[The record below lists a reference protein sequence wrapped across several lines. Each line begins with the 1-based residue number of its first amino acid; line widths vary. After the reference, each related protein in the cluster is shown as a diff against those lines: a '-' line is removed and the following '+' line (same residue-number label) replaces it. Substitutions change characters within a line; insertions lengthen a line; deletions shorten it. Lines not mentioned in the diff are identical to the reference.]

1 MHTSTPW
8 TEESRS
14 RSPDWRTTRTRSD
27 GVRTGARLPS
37 VVYKVDLASGHK
49 AARKDWTPA
58 DPAGITF
65 AAVRLAHDG
74 QSYVYSCS
82 RFLSDL
88 YLVEG
93 LR

>member
-1 MHTSTPW
+1 MDGGEPKPLAGLANDENTVG
-8 TEESRS
+8 
-14 RSPDWRTTRTRSD
+14 

-37 VVYKVDLASGHK
+37 VVSKVDLASGHK

-65 AAVRLAHDG
+65 AAVCLAHDG